1 MASLI
6 VDRHQS
12 DVKLHLKC
20 VTAILPGAEN
30 LRGGGQEAEDRL
42 QRLCRPQAQRHQGQH
57 RLEGRQVLLPD
68 QVTSQASFTFCFD
81 DDISRPNVSILR
93 SLDLN
98 IQPGEKVS
106 IITFSN
112 AKLTNIFSV

>member
-1 MASLI
+1 MSL
-6 VDRHQS
+6 R
-12 DVKLHLKC
+12 
-20 VTAILPGAEN
+20 AIPPGAEN

-42 QRLCRPQAQRHQGQH
+42 QRLRRAQAQRHQGQH

-68 QVTSQASFTFCFD
+68 QVTSQGSLRFCFN

-106 IITFSN
+106 II
-112 AKLTNIFSV
+112 IFSFEKLASMFSV